1 MRDYGKVSPSF
12 WTGSTGKLLRKC
24 PESQIVAIY
33 LMTCPQ
39 ANMIG
44 LYYMP
49 LMYVGHETGLGI
61 EGASKGLAW
70 ACESGFCSYD
80 SSTEMVWVHEMAFY
94 QIADSLKSGDKRI
107 KGIQNQYDAL
117 PSNPY
122 MQAFYAKYS
131 KAFLMEKCRAEIVE
145 CSVNIEAPSMP
156 LASHEHEQEHEQENK
171 KHVHASEDAPILK
184 PEKFKDESQS
194 VFEHWTKVMGKN
206 ASTKFTP
213 DRKRLIVR
221 NLKEGYTVDQL
232 KTAIDGCYLSDFNMG
247 REQGKPRQYNDIEL
261 ILRDAKHIED
271 FTALKNASSPS
282 TNGNVA
288 RTVSEQDQKILDMI
302 NAPIQTGRGRK

>member
-1 MRDYGKVSPSF
+1 MNYYNHHIGDFIRD
-12 WTGSTGKLLRKC
+12 T
-24 PESQIVAIY
+24 AY
-33 LMTCPQ
+33 L
-39 ANMIG
+39 
-44 LYYMP
+44 
-49 LMYVGHETGLGI
+49 
-61 EGASKGLAW
+61 S
-70 ACESGFCSYD
+70 ACEEGIYRRALDWYYLNEKPLPFEKKLIYKYLRAKNKLENNSVDIILSEFFILKDDGYHHSRCDKEIDIYQAKAVKNKENGAKGGRPKKEPNDNPPETTWDNFGFPNETDCEPKQKA
-80 SSTEMVWVHEMAFY
+80 T
-94 QIADSLKSGDKRI
+94 
-107 KGIQNQYDAL
+107 
-117 PSNPY
+117 SNHKPIY
-122 MQAFYAKYS
+122 K
-131 KAFLMEKCRAEIVE
+131 
-145 CSVNIEAPSMP
+145 
-156 LASHEHEQEHEQENK
+156 EQE
-171 KHVHASEDAPILK
+171 HVHASEDAPILK